1 MALLFIGIML
11 RTLIGNWA
19 VNNIFLESYYMMK
32 KKNTLVD
39 AYCVINQVEEASEY
53 ESDMLLAKLNEI
65 REANNI
71 VNFVILDENFDEVIG
86 LHDGT
91 RKLER
96 YAARL
101 WIYIQGGDFLEWKI
115 WRLRYFRRRMHTCC
129 SGRKMS
135 SAIRTAWKYGAR

>member
-1 MALLFIGIML
+1 
-11 RTLIGNWA
+11 
-19 VNNIFLESYYMMK
+19 MMK

-101 WIYIQGGDFLEWKI
+101 WI
-115 WRLRYFRRRMHTCC
+115 
-129 SGRKMS
+129 
-135 SAIRTAWKYGAR
+135 